1 LLLRADIHQ
10 LFDARRLKLKVPP
23 YSKDGET
30 APIQVELDD
39 ELQKDESLRN
49 LHKKSLIHPALQD
62 PITRGLLAKVSRGG
76 GVVVEEENEAWFI
89 KNFAKTFQAIIFPL
103 FMHSWVEVGKPVKRH
118 QRHLEQ

>member
-1 LLLRADIHQ
+1 MLQAAHIRSYKGKHTDDPRNGLLLRADIHQ

-62 PITRGLLAKVSRGG
+62 PITRGLLAKVSEGG
-76 GVVVEEENEAWFI
+76 EW
-89 KNFAKTFQAIIFPL
+89 
-103 FMHSWVEVGKPVKRH
+103 
-118 QRHLEQ
+118 